1 MRQAAWNVVG
11 LLWAMLLVAPCARAG
26 DTEDRRDILA
36 VEAAL
41 CRAFE
46 AADAK
51 TLARHLD
58 AGFTLVDSHGVV
70 TDRAANLAEV
80 ASREPRYRVFRNQD
94 QQIRLHGD
102 AAIVIG
108 VTHVEGEAQGQAFVA
123 DFRFTDTWIRHPDG
137 WKLAASHASRLPA
150 TP

>member
-51 TLARHLD
+51 MLERHLD
-58 AGFTLVDSHGVV
+58 AGFTLVDSHGMV

-94 QQIRLHGD
+94 HQIRLHGD